1 MALPELYINVNLI
14 FSNTLAGPVSL
25 TFVGGGKALE
35 ADPQASSIFIVER
48 AHGVAEQVKDL
59 WDVEQDSP
67 LAKAGPTVFSARPLY
82 NYTYSLDFIPL
93 ALRDLRDLDSRL
105 AAYEALADAL
115 TEPALRAR
123 TLPILRWALL
133 PALRGQYHGGVGR
146 MDPAARAI
154 VRSLYAPHLAPYMAG
169 QRHVKNLDAFID
181 YHSADDL
188 TTIMIDEMSGGRH
201 IDLAG
206 GYSPSHPQA
215 LLTQMEAQGWCALVD
230 CDGCYSSYSGYGANL
245 HRPHPIARG
254 TAKGKRLYDEE
265 RFERLSF

>member
-1 MALPELYINVNLI
+1 MALPELYINVNPV
-14 FSNTLAGPVSL
+14 FANTLAGPVTL

-35 ADPQASSIFIVER
+35 TDQQASSIFIIER
-48 AHGVAEQVKDL
+48 AHGVAEQVRGL

-67 LAKAGPTVFSARPLY
+67 LAKLNPTTFAARALY

-105 AAYEALADAL
+105 AAYEALAGAL

-133 PALRGQYHGGVGR
+133 PALREQYRGGVNR

-154 VRSLYAPHLAPYMAG
+154 GRSLYAPHLGPYLAG
-169 QRHVKNLDAFID
+169 MRHVKNLDAFID

-188 TTIMIDEMSGGRH
+188 TTIIIDELSGGRH
-201 IDLAG
+201 IDLSG

-215 LLTQMEAQGWCALVD
+215 LLTQMEAQGWCVLGD
-230 CDGCYSSYSGYGANL
+230 CDGCYSSYSGYGATP
-245 HRPHPIARG
+245 HRPHPVAKG
-254 TAKGKRLYDEE
+254 TAKVKRLYDEE
-265 RFERLSF
+265 RFDRLSF

>member
-1 MALPELYINVNLI
+1 MALPELYINVNPI
-14 FSNTLAGPVSL
+14 FSNTLAGPVTL

-48 AHGVAEQVKDL
+48 AYGVVEQIKGL

-67 LAKAGPTVFSARPLY
+67 LAKFGPTAFAARPLY

-105 AAYEALADAL
+105 AAYEALAGAL

-133 PALRGQYHGGVGR
+133 PALREQYHGGVGR

-154 VRSLYAPHLAPYMAG
+154 VRSLYAPHLGPYMAG
-169 QRHVKNLDAFID
+169 QRHVKNLDTFIE
-181 YHSADDL
+181 YHNTDDL
-188 TTIMIDEMSGGRH
+188 TTIMIDEMSGARH
-201 IDLAG
+201 IDLIG
-206 GYSPSHPQA
+206 GHHPAQA
-215 LLTQMEAQGWCALVD
+215 LLTQMEAQGWCTLGD
-230 CDGCYSSYSGYGANL
+230 CDGCYGSYSGYGANI
-245 HRPHPIARG
+245 HKPHPIARG
-254 TAKGKRLYDEE
+254 TAKVKRLYDEE
-265 RFERLSF
+265 RFDRLSF